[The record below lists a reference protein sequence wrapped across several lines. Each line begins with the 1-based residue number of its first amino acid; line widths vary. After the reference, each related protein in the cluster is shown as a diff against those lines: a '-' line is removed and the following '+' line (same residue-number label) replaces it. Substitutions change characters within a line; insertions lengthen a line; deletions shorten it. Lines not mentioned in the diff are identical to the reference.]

1 MKGSDAMNFLFVLW
15 CWITAFGLLGCG
27 ITAFLE
33 WRQRRSNGF
42 RIARK
47 NRRITLTI
55 SNANGPDMTGHRV
68 MTSWG
73 QEYKIIQHRGAVVT
87 VRLLYWHERLLDKVA
102 ADMARLRDAL

>member
-1 MKGSDAMNFLFVLW
+1 
-15 CWITAFGLLGCG
+15 
-27 ITAFLE
+27 
-33 WRQRRSNGF
+33 
-42 RIARK
+42 
-47 NRRITLTI
+47 
-55 SNANGPDMTGHRV
+55 MTGHRV